1 MKLFIPSDNFYA
13 IIKPMSGKIMIVG
26 TGNVGSSIA
35 YALLNQ
41 RTAVKE
47 LILTDIDR
55 EDAKGEVMDL
65 SDALAV
71 APSYLKLK
79 AGDYSDAKDVDIC
92 IITAGANQK
101 PGETRTDLA
110 KKNSKIIK
118 EIVEAVMASGFDG
131 IFLVVSNPV
140 DTLAYLTY
148 QYSGLPPERII
159 GSGTVL
165 DSARLRYDLAK
176 KLGVHPKSVHAYQVG
191 EHGDSEFALWSLA
204 TIGGEKIERLVS
216 KTDRTQIE
224 LDTRNR
230 AYEIIR
236 KKGATYY
243 GIGSCVTQIVNCILN
258 DEKRV
263 LSVSNYDDNNE
274 VYSGFPAVVGRDGV
288 ERRLELPIDEKEA
301 IKLQRSANAI
311 KATIQEVA

>member
-1 MKLFIPSDNFYA
+1 
-13 IIKPMSGKIMIVG
+13 MIVG

-47 LILTDIDR
+47 IILADIDN

-79 AGDYSDAKDVDIC
+79 AGDYDEAKDVDIC

-101 PGETRTDLA
+101 PGETRTDLV
-110 KKNSKIIK
+110 KKNAEILKS
-118 EIVEAVMASGFDG
+118 IVEPIMAAGFDG
-131 IFLVVSNPV
+131 IFLIVSNPV
-140 DTLAYLTY
+140 DTLSFLTY
-148 QYSGLPPERII
+148 KYSGLPAERVI

-165 DSARLRYDLAK
+165 DSARLRYDLAG
-176 KLGVHPKSVHAYQVG
+176 KLDVHPKSVHAYQVG

-204 TIGGEKIERLVS
+204 TVGGEKIEKLVS

-230 AYEIIR
+230 AYEIIK

-243 GIGSCVTQIVNCILN
+243 GIGACVTQIVNCILN
-258 DEKRV
+258 DERRV
-263 LSVSNYDDNNE
+263 LSVSNYDDNNNI
-274 VYSGFPAVVGRDGV
+274 YDGFPAVVGKTGIV
-288 ERRLELPIDEKEA
+288 RRLELPLSEKEG

-311 KATIQEVA
+311 QKTIQEVE

>member
-1 MKLFIPSDNFYA
+1 MN
-13 IIKPMSGKIMIVG
+13 GKIMIVG

-47 LILTDIDR
+47 IILADIDN

-79 AGDYSDAKDVDIC
+79 AGDYDEAKDVDIC

-101 PGETRTDLA
+101 PGETRTDLV
-110 KKNSKIIK
+110 KKNAEILKS
-118 EIVEAVMASGFDG
+118 IVEPIMAAGFDG
-131 IFLVVSNPV
+131 IFLIVSNPV
-140 DTLAYLTY
+140 DTLSFLTY
-148 QYSGLPPERII
+148 KYSGLPAERVI

-165 DSARLRYDLAK
+165 DSARLRYDLAG
-176 KLGVHPKSVHAYQVG
+176 KLDVHPKSVHAYQVG

-204 TIGGEKIERLVS
+204 TVGGEKIEKLVS

-230 AYEIIR
+230 AYEIIK

-243 GIGSCVTQIVNCILN
+243 GIGACVTQIVNCILN
-258 DEKRV
+258 DERRV
-263 LSVSNYDDNNE
+263 LSVSNYDDNNNI
-274 VYSGFPAVVGRDGV
+274 YDGFPAVVGKTGIV
-288 ERRLELPIDEKEA
+288 RRLELPLSEKEG

-311 KATIQEVA
+311 QKTIQEVE

>member
-1 MKLFIPSDNFYA
+1 
-13 IIKPMSGKIMIVG
+13 MIVG

-47 LILTDIDR
+47 IILVDIDN

-79 AGDYSDAKDVDIC
+79 AGDYPDAKDADVC

-101 PGETRTDLA
+101 PGETRTDLV
-110 KKNSKIIK
+110 KKNAKIIK
-118 EIVEAVMASGFDG
+118 EIVKSVMDSGFNG
-131 IFLVVSNPV
+131 IFLMVSNPV
-140 DTLAYLTY
+140 DTLSFLTY
-148 QYSGLPPERII
+148 KYSGLPSEKVI

-176 KLGVHPKSVHAYQVG
+176 KLDVHPKSVHAYQVG

-204 TIGGEKIERLVS
+204 TIGGEKIEKLVS
-216 KTDRTQIE
+216 KADRTQIE

-243 GIGSCVTQIVNCILN
+243 GIGACVTQIVNCILN
-258 DEKRV
+258 DERRV
-263 LSVSNYDDNNE
+263 LSVSNYDDNNGI
-274 VYSGFPAVVGRDGV
+274 YDGFPAVVGRDGIV
-288 ERRLELPIDEKEA
+288 RRLELPLSEQEG

-311 KATIQEVA
+311 KATIKEVE

>member
-1 MKLFIPSDNFYA
+1 
-13 IIKPMSGKIMIVG
+13 MIVG

-47 LILTDIDR
+47 IILVDIDN

-79 AGDYSDAKDVDIC
+79 AGDYPDAKDADIC

-101 PGETRTDLA
+101 PGETRTDLV
-110 KKNSKIIK
+110 KKNANIIK
-118 EIVEAVMASGFDG
+118 GIVESVMDSGFDG
-131 IFLVVSNPV
+131 IFLMVSNPV
-140 DTLAYLTY
+140 DTLSFLAYK
-148 QYSGLPPERII
+148 YSGLPAEKVI

-176 KLGVHPKSVHAYQVG
+176 KLDVHPKSVHAYQVG

-204 TIGGEKIERLVS
+204 TIGGEKIEKLVS

-243 GIGSCVTQIVNCILN
+243 GVGACVTQIVNCILN
-258 DEKRV
+258 DERRV
-263 LSVSNYDDNNE
+263 LSVSNYDDNNGI
-274 VYSGFPAVVGRDGV
+274 YDGFPAVVGRDGIV
-288 ERRLELPIDEKEA
+288 RRLELPLSEQEG

-311 KATIQEVA
+311 KATIKEVE

>member
-1 MKLFIPSDNFYA
+1 
-13 IIKPMSGKIMIVG
+13 MIVG

-47 LILTDIDR
+47 ITLVDIDN

-79 AGDYSDAKDVDIC
+79 AGDYHDAKDADIC

-101 PGETRTDLA
+101 PGETRTDLV
-110 KKNSKIIK
+110 KKNAKIIK
-118 EIVEAVMASGFDG
+118 GIVGSVMDSGFDG
-131 IFLVVSNPV
+131 IFLMVSNPV
-140 DTLAYLTY
+140 DTLSLLAYK
-148 QYSGLPPERII
+148 YSGLPAEKVI

-176 KLGVHPKSVHAYQVG
+176 KLDVHPKSVHAYQVG

-204 TIGGEKIERLVS
+204 TIGGEKIEKLVS

-230 AYEIIR
+230 AYEIIK

-243 GIGSCVTQIVNCILN
+243 GIGACVTQIVNCILN
-258 DEKRV
+258 DERRV
-263 LSVSNYDDNNE
+263 LSVSNYDDNNGI
-274 VYSGFPAVVGRDGV
+274 YDGFPAVVGRSGV
-288 ERRLELPIDEKEA
+288 VRRLELPLSEQEG

-311 KATIQEVA
+311 KKTIEEVE

>member
-1 MKLFIPSDNFYA
+1 
-13 IIKPMSGKIMIVG
+13 MIVG

-47 LILTDIDR
+47 IILADIDN

-79 AGDYSDAKDVDIC
+79 AGGYDEAKDVDIC
-92 IITAGANQK
+92 IITVGANQK
-101 PGETRTDLA
+101 PGETRTDLV
-110 KKNSKIIK
+110 KKNAEILKG
-118 EIVEAVMASGFDG
+118 IVEPIMTARFDG
-131 IFLVVSNPV
+131 IFLIVSNPV
-140 DTLAYLTY
+140 DTLSFLTY
-148 QYSGLPPERII
+148 KYSGLPAERVI

-165 DSARLRYDLAK
+165 DSARLRYDLAQ

-204 TIGGEKIERLVS
+204 TVGGEKIEKLVS

-230 AYEIIR
+230 AYEIIK

-243 GIGSCVTQIVNCILN
+243 GIGACVTQIVNCILN
-258 DEKRV
+258 DERRV
-263 LSVSNYDDNNE
+263 LSVSNYDDNNN
-274 VYSGFPAVVGRDGV
+274 VYDGFPAVVGKTGIM
-288 ERRLELPIDEKEA
+288 RRLELPLNEKEG

-311 KATIQEVA
+311 QKTIQEVE

>member
-1 MKLFIPSDNFYA
+1 
-13 IIKPMSGKIMIVG
+13 MIVG

-47 LILTDIDR
+47 IILVDIDN

-79 AGDYSDAKDVDIC
+79 AGGYPDAGDADVC

-101 PGETRTDLA
+101 PGETRTDLV
-110 KKNSKIIK
+110 KKNAKIIK
-118 EIVEAVMASGFDG
+118 EIVESVMNSGFNG
-131 IFLVVSNPV
+131 IFLMVSNPV
-140 DTLAYLTY
+140 DTLSFLTY
-148 QYSGLPPERII
+148 KYSGLPSEKVI

-176 KLGVHPKSVHAYQVG
+176 KLDVHPKSVHAYQVG

-204 TIGGEKIERLVS
+204 TIGGEKIEKLVS
-216 KTDRTQIE
+216 KADRTQIE

-243 GIGSCVTQIVNCILN
+243 GIGVCVTQIVNCILN
-258 DEKRV
+258 DERRV
-263 LSVSNYDDNNE
+263 LSVSNYDDNNGI
-274 VYSGFPAVVGRDGV
+274 YDGFPAVVGRDGIV
-288 ERRLELPIDEKEA
+288 RRLELPLSEQEG

-311 KATIQEVA
+311 KATIKEVE

>member
-1 MKLFIPSDNFYA
+1 
-13 IIKPMSGKIMIVG
+13 MIVG

-47 LILTDIDR
+47 IILVDIDN

-79 AGDYSDAKDVDIC
+79 AGGYPDARDADVC

-101 PGETRTDLA
+101 PGETRTDLV
-110 KKNSKIIK
+110 KKNAKIIK
-118 EIVEAVMASGFDG
+118 EIVESVMNSGFNG
-131 IFLVVSNPV
+131 IFLMVSNPV
-140 DTLAYLTY
+140 DTLSFLTY
-148 QYSGLPPERII
+148 KYSGLPSEKVI

-176 KLGVHPKSVHAYQVG
+176 KLDVHPKSVHAYQVG

-204 TIGGEKIERLVS
+204 TIGGEKIEKLVS
-216 KTDRTQIE
+216 KADRTQIE

-243 GIGSCVTQIVNCILN
+243 GIGACVTQIVNCILN
-258 DEKRV
+258 DERRV
-263 LSVSNYDDNNE
+263 LSVSNYDDNNGI
-274 VYSGFPAVVGRDGV
+274 YDGFPAVVGRDGIV
-288 ERRLELPIDEKEA
+288 RRLELPLSEQEG

-311 KATIQEVA
+311 KATIKEVE

>member
-1 MKLFIPSDNFYA
+1 
-13 IIKPMSGKIMIVG
+13 MIVG

>member
-79 AGDYSDAKDVDIC
+79 AGDYSDANDVDIC